1 VSRLAAAF
9 AVCLACLVAG
19 CGGGTV
25 AFTEVKTAPP
35 TLPIPR
41 DVGKAVTPADD
52 TSTSATPT
60 PTATVDTSTDTSTAP
75 TSAVATQAP
84 VQTAA
89 PVVTAAPTTDTG
101 GAAPPSSATT
111 APSSSGNTAP
121 STGGATADDGLDQF
135 CSDNPGAC
143 NTGN

>member
-60 PTATVDTSTDTSTAP
+60 PTPTVDTSTDTSTAP
-75 TSAVATQAP
+75 STVATQAP
-84 VQTAA
+84 VQTAV
-89 PVVTAAPTTDTG
+89 PVITAAPTTDTG
-101 GAAPPSSATT
+101 GAAPPGTSTT
-111 APSSSGNTAP
+111 APGSSGNTAP

>member
-1 VSRLAAAF
+1 MSRLAAAF

-41 DVGKAVTPADD
+41 DVGKAVTPAAD

-60 PTATVDTSTDTSTAP
+60 PTPTVDTSTDTSTAP
-75 TSAVATQAP
+75 STVATQAP

-89 PVVTAAPTTDTG
+89 PVITAAPTTDTG
-101 GAAPPSSATT
+101 GAAPPGTSTT
-111 APSSSGNTAP
+111 APGSSGNTAP